1 MAEGVAETRELGTL
15 FTADVRDFLAKTKQ
29 VRSEVAKFYADQA
42 RLKSGTQSLAKQQR
56 DLSGAIDSVSGS
68 SRKAASAVGNL
79 LVAQREHGKQL
90 QRIKGGWEQVKGA
103 MRVTASYGVASA
115 AIFGVVNALRTGVKE
130 IAEFDQALKNLQAVT
145 KATDAQ
151 VAEASTIS
159 RKIATETK
167 FSATEVAQGLV
178 LLGQAGLTASESIS
192 AIGAVST
199 LATGTL
205 ETFDKTADLL
215 TSTLVSFNMKATESG
230 RVADVMANAINK
242 SKLTVEKLR
251 VVFGYVGASA
261 HQAGLTL
268 EQLAAATMV
277 LANNGL
283 RASTTATGLRQVLAR
298 LLSPGTKLREAFKE
312 YGVALNDV
320 NPSLVGFET
329 AMRNLAPV
337 LVDHRTGTIDMGKAY
352 EFFGLRGAQAAAIIV
367 QAFRTGDFKEA
378 LETLYEVGAAEAMAA
393 KQKEG
398 LAIQAKNLA
407 DRMRNLAIALGD
419 AGVAGALSDL
429 IKALSATVDAI
440 DRFVRSVQGQVLVQL
455 ALWTT
460 AIGGTIFALNK
471 LFGLLKASYMTGM
484 IAGVV
489 DLVYAFKALHATC
502 GTVSAAFGVLGGVIL
517 NHPIITAAVVVGG
530 LITALKYLYAETD
543 RNIKKAQESAEKF
556 AAAADSAA
564 SYRDQIDGLS
574 ERWKNGEDVGR
585 EFEALLTRLKQA
597 HPELS
602 REIDLNKDSYEG
614 LLRVM
619 DDFRR
624 SSIEAAIREQV
635 TLLGE
640 QHQKLMDIKED
651 FESYRGIDYG
661 TYLLGGRGRPL
672 EFEELAKRSNEGKLA
687 LEDLRTTATSLA
699 RNIFDLYERP
709 DIPEMEQSAQTLV
722 ERLGLDPKDT
732 KMLLAMISSDLNE
745 FAKHVKVEIRDINE
759 EIKRNVDKMPDG
771 FQEVFDKLSPL
782 DRSKFAV
789 GLKGLYSEIAKIE
802 KTLKSAG
809 QSPDDI
815 AAAVEAR
822 RQQFLEEF
830 QLTNDS
836 KTDLLQLEKQFQ
848 SKMASLETNDFA
860 RIQQKEQAELEDA
873 KVWYEK
879 RKAAAIEHG
888 EETSSIDAQ
897 YEKLVTQVHANAARE
912 RLNLDQDMGRR
923 RIDIQAQQAE
933 ILLEK
938 ERQAAARTGGDEETM
953 ERIRARQLQAAVQHS
968 KAVIAV
974 EEQSLA
980 RAKSLYGEG
989 SREALDA
996 LSQLLSA
1003 RKNYE
1008 RDVTSLETHNAKVRI
1023 KQARDEGMAKLKA
1036 AKKFSDE
1043 WISILEELHDK
1054 GIIDEEKY
1062 AAERRRLQDHLDREE
1077 IDRLKARLKT
1087 VAKYSEEWLAIL
1099 ENIYAKEG
1107 LTAEQYTQKVNQAY
1121 KEMFDNIEKQWRR
1134 GIVSSEEYTSAVEEA
1149 LRRQVVSE
1157 EEANEKRIAANGT
1170 MWQRISYGFQ
1180 KGKEESQTWGEFL
1193 ISTSEKI
1200 GPVMSD
1206 NLTSGLFD
1214 FIDGTKTA
1222 SEAMRDFAKDT
1233 LNWLAQL
1240 IVRWQLFNAIS
1251 GIMGGLFPA
1260 PTTTSGITQGGSA
1273 ALIDMWGVAGLHG
1286 GGIVGKDHSF
1296 IRRVD
1301 PAIFAIAPRLHT
1313 GLRPDEFPAILQRG
1327 EQVLSRREVAA
1338 GRGAPVLNITVNNMA
1353 PGTRARVEDSGNGI
1367 DYSIIVEQIESEIA
1381 RRAQRGSG
1389 IGPWLDTRY
1398 RKNI

>member
-15 FTADVRDFLAKTKQ
+15 FTADVSDFLAKTKQ

-42 RLKSGTQSLAKQQR
+42 KLTSGTQSLAKQQR

-68 SRKAASAVGNL
+68 SRKAVSAVGNL

-145 KATDAQ
+145 GATDAQ
-151 VAEASTIS
+151 VAEASTIA

-167 FSATEVAQGLV
+167 FSATEVSQGLV

-205 ETFDKTADLL
+205 ETFDKTADML

-230 RVADVMANAINK
+230 RVADVMANAINR

-298 LLSPGTKLREAFKE
+298 LLSPGTKLSEAFQEINLSADK
-312 YGVALNDV
+312 V
-320 NPSLVGFET
+320 NPSIVGFED
-329 AMRNLAPV
+329 AIRNLAPV
-337 LVDHRTGTIDMGKAY
+337 LTDNRTGMIDMARAY
-352 EFFGLRGAQAAAIIV
+352 EFFGLRGAQAAAILV
-367 QAFRTGDFKEA
+367 DSFRGGNFREA

-407 DRMRNLAIALGD
+407 DRMRNLAISLGD
-419 AGVAGALSDL
+419 AGILGALKRL
-429 IKALSATVDAI
+429 VGGLSAAIDAI
-440 DRFVRSVQGQVLVQL
+440 DIFVRSVGGQAVTQMI
-455 ALWTT
+455 LWTSV
-460 AIGGTIFALNK
+460 IGGTTFAIGK
-471 LFGLLKASYMTGM
+471 LVA
-484 IAGVV
+484 
-489 DLVYAFKALHATC
+489 AFKTMYAVNIIPWINGLTTAYKALAWQTTATTATA
-502 GTVSAAFGVLGGVIL
+502 TVFMNVLSAHPFVVMTIAVSTLIVSMKMFGE
-517 NHPIITAAVVVGG
+517 A
-530 LITALKYLYAETD
+530 TD
-543 RNIKKAQESAEKF
+543 RNIKRQEGLVESYSKAS
-556 AAAADSAA
+556 
-564 SYRDQIDGLS
+564 GTMS
-574 ERWKNGEDVGR
+574 EYINRLEELTSRMGQGEDVGK
-585 EFEALLTRLKQA
+585 EYESLLERLKA
-597 HPELS
+597 DHPELA
-602 REIDLNKDSYEG
+602 RQVDLNKDSYYELLNIFREFLDLNISREIDAQTRALGFQYQKIIQMKNNLENEDLFGFAAMVPTDQSEIDKELNKFDKYVTALARKIYDSFEDKQDVHGMKLAAQTMVESLKVDPSSVLSPDEWDNVFNKVVSNFEVFAKKAKDNAGLVAADIKKIAAGMDADFKKVFEG
-614 LLRVM
+614 LGFG
-619 DDFRR
+619 DK
-624 SSIEAAIREQV
+624 A
-635 TLLGE
+635 
-640 QHQKLMDIKED
+640 
-651 FESYRGIDYG
+651 
-661 TYLLGGRGRPL
+661 
-672 EFEELAKRSNEGKLA
+672 
-687 LEDLRTTATSLA
+687 
-699 RNIFDLYERP
+699 
-709 DIPEMEQSAQTLV
+709 
-722 ERLGLDPKDT
+722 
-732 KMLLAMISSDLNE
+732 E
-745 FAKHVKVEIRDINE
+745 FAFSTKKLDSQISALKKRWSDMGAPPE
-759 EIKRNVDKMPDG
+759 EID
-771 FQEVFDKLSPL
+771 
-782 DRSKFAV
+782 A
-789 GLKGLYSEIAKIE
+789 EIAEMK
-802 KTLKSAG
+802 K
-809 QSPDDI
+809 
-815 AAAVEAR
+815 R
-822 RQQFLEEF
+822 FLEQF
-830 QLTNDS
+830 QNSVDS
-836 KTDLLQLEKQFQ
+836 KADLLQLEKQFQ

-938 ERQAAARTGGDEETM
+938 ERQAAAQAGGDEETM

-1008 RDVTSLETHNAKVRI
+1008 RDVTALETHNAKERI
-1023 KQARDEGMAKLKA
+1023 KQARDEGMAKLNA

-1043 WISILEELHDK
+1043 WISVLEELHDK
-1054 GIIDEEKY
+1054 GIINEEKY

-1134 GIVSSEEYTSAVEEA
+1134 GIVSSEEYTAAVEEA
-1149 LRRQVVSE
+1149 LRREVVSE

-1170 MWQRISYGFQ
+1170 MWQQISYGFQ
-1180 KGKEESQTWGEFL
+1180 KGKGESQAWGEFL

-1200 GPVMSD
+1200 GPVMAD

-1233 LNWLAQL
+1233 LNWLAKL
-1240 IVRWQLFNAIS
+1240 ILRWQMLQIITSLMGFSKSTPGAGAPQIS
-1251 GIMGGLFPA
+1251 FSPELSDWRA
-1260 PTTTSGITQGGSA
+1260 PG
-1273 ALIDMWGVAGLHG
+1273 MHG

-1301 PAIFAIAPRLHT
+1301 PAIFAVAPRLHT

-1338 GRGAPVLNITVNNMA
+1338 GRGAPVLNITVNNTA

-1367 DYSIIVEQIESEIA
+1367 DYSIIVEQIESDIA